1 MSILSAAANG
11 APARPARSYA
21 ALCQAVE
28 RGSRVPTSSSR
39 HAGGAPLVAFVPFR
53 PEHAAAK
60 PTKTHESV
68 VSGLF
73 EEMDANE
80 TAPTAAVEGGV
91 AKKAPK
97 KAKAPKATLSP
108 EEAEKRAYAAN
119 KAYKAAVDADPQFR
133 AKLLL
138 SPQGTA
144 RGHLKKFVK
153 MLLKISGDRF
163 SIDNWSDED
172 ALKYFVTATKTKGL
186 TPEEQR
192 ETLRIA
198 GTPEDVK
205 KSMDARRDAI
215 NGIRKSEVARIEG
228 IWDAVATVYLATL
241 KSAPPSPDSDAY
253 LYDTIAEIA
262 LRFVADDER

>member
-28 RGSRVPTSSSR
+28 RGPRVPISSSR

-108 EEAEKRAYAAN
+108 EEAEKRGVCGEQGLQSRGGCGPAVPR
-119 KAYKAAVDADPQFR
+119 KAA
-133 AKLLL
+133 
-138 SPQGTA
+138 S
-144 RGHLKKFVK
+144 
-153 MLLKISGDRF
+153 
-163 SIDNWSDED
+163 
-172 ALKYFVTATKTKGL
+172 
-186 TPEEQR
+186 
-192 ETLRIA
+192 
-198 GTPEDVK
+198 
-205 KSMDARRDAI
+205 
-215 NGIRKSEVARIEG
+215 
-228 IWDAVATVYLATL
+228 
-241 KSAPPSPDSDAY
+241 
-253 LYDTIAEIA
+253 
-262 LRFVADDER
+262 